1 MTYESEPT
9 RLAARSSRSILAIA
23 LVVAIGLAVAVGSL
37 TSLDRSAAVATPGA
51 PGPVGT
57 SPVTAGLAS
66 GGASTPQSPAA
77 LACHGIDGGR
87 CAAVARAA
95 ENAVRAL
102 DDPAL
107 PPPATVD
114 VWAEL
119 LCGSTFDCP
128 PQHLVDRRA
137 AGSVVVGFGGSIA
150 DLWVNVTEIER
161 PPPVAP
167 LGSLEAWVIRSGPS

>member
-1 MTYESEPT
+1 MTYETEPT
-9 RLAARSSRSILAIA
+9 RVSARSSRSILAIA
-23 LVVAIGLAVAVGSL
+23 MVVAVGIAVAIGGLS
-37 TSLDRSAAVATPGA
+37 SLDHSAVVPTPPA
-51 PGPVGT
+51 SGPAGP
-57 SPVTAGLAS
+57 SPVTAGLAT
-66 GGASTPQSPAA
+66 GGAPTARLPVA

-87 CAAVARAA
+87 CAAVASAA
-95 ENAVRAL
+95 ENAIRAL
-102 DDPAL
+102 DDPTL
-107 PPPATVD
+107 PPPATID

-128 PQHLVDRRA
+128 PQHRGDRRP

-150 DLWVNVTEIER
+150 DVWVNVTEIER